1 MSLVTRTLMG
11 LEIDRRD
18 FTHSIHD
25 NTVCLGQDPAPTRMT
40 PLRRT
45 AMGRHDAWIVVVL
58 LLVTS
63 HAGTGRAEG
72 PPPHGDLQQRR
83 LQPAPR
89 PDFASVRQ
97 AADAMAATQEG
108 PFRLYQVE
116 VELRSTT
123 LEIERAAFH
132 YFRKTPSGT
141 SPGEV
146 GWEELT
152 VHVSTGL
159 TKPGARSPTSWGGTI
174 GGGRRTGLRAPAPTA
189 VPASILAPEEVI
201 RRLGRGPL
209 APPTLTE
216 SDVRHPKP
224 ERWAVF
230 VQLIQVGAAYWA
242 GRPGLHPNRLGWTS
256 RPAEALFAA
265 TAPQGQ
271 WVWWTLVQHLVVGH
285 RYEFLYMDAVTGTAT
300 SHCADEVGQGPR
312 DFDLIP
318 VACPPPG
325 APTTAGGAG
334 PGKRR

>member
-1 MSLVTRTLMG
+1 MSLVTRTPMT

-18 FTHSIHD
+18 FTHSIND
-25 NTVCLGQDPAPTRMT
+25 DVVCLRPEAAPARMT

-45 AMGRHDAWIVVVL
+45 AMGRHYAWIVVVW

-63 HAGTGRAEG
+63 NARTGSAEA
-72 PPPHGDLQQRR
+72 PSRGDLQQRR

-97 AADAMAATQEG
+97 AAEAMAATQEG
-108 PFRLYQVE
+108 PFSLHQVE

-132 YFRKTPSGT
+132 YFRKATSGT
-141 SPGEV
+141 SPGQA

-174 GGGRRTGLRAPAPTA
+174 GGGRRTGLRDPAPTA
-189 VPASILAPEEVI
+189 VPATMLAPEEVI

-209 APPTLTE
+209 APPMLTE
-216 SDVRHPKP
+216 PDVRHPKP
-224 ERWAVF
+224 ERWAF
-230 VQLIQVGAAYWA
+230 LVQLIQVGAAYWA
-242 GRPGLHPNRLGWTS
+242 GRPGLHPNMLGWTS

-285 RYEFLYMDAVTGTAT
+285 QYEFLYMDAVTGTAT
-300 SHCADEVGQGPR
+300 SHCADEVGQGPQ
-312 DFDLIP
+312 DVDLVA
-318 VACPPPG
+318 VACPSPG
-325 APTTAGGAG
+325 APAADSGAG
-334 PGKRR
+334 LGRRR